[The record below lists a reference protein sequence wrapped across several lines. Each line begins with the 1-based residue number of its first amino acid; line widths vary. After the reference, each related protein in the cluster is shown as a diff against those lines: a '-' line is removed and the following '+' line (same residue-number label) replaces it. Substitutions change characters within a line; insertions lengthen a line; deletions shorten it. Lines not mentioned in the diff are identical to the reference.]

1 MFRHFAAASLAVFA
15 AAGAFAQEDFRS
27 TGRTA
32 NMQDLARVDE
42 MVMVPMRDGV
52 RLSTDVYLPREGEGP
67 FPVIFWRTPY
77 NYNTLAGSRLDMAR
91 KAVERGYAFVIQNE
105 RGRYY
110 SEGDWEILGYPR
122 TDGYDALTWIAEQ
135 PWSNG
140 RVGTLGCSS
149 SAEWQLALAAQDH
162 PAHAAMV
169 PMASGAGI
177 GRVGPYMEQGNWY
190 RGGIYQQLF
199 GTWLY
204 NVQQDDYPRPPAGTD
219 RETLM
224 RLANSYDLAADM
236 PEVNWSGQL
245 DHLPLAT
252 KLDNEAVQGNDGPF
266 AEMIARGPNDP
277 AWYEGGLY
285 HDDEGWGVPALWMNS
300 WYDVS
305 VGPNMALYNHA
316 REAGADREVRDNQYA
331 VVAPVAHCAF
341 FRETGAETIVGERSM
356 GDVRL
361 DYDAL
366 VFDWF
371 DRWLKGERR
380 AFQAP
385 RIQYFMMGANEW
397 RSADAWPPE
406 AVEMT
411 TVRLSSGGSA
421 NSLHGD
427 GRLSFGEAVGQAAA
441 DRFIYDPMNPV
452 PSNGG
457 AVCCIGGAA
466 QAGSFDQRAIEARN
480 DVLVYTSEPLE
491 EALEIAGPVEITLFV
506 SSDAPDTDFHVK
518 LVDVAPDGTA
528 YNLADTAMRARYR
541 EGFDREVFLEDG
553 EIVELTFTPMATAN
567 RFAAGHRIRVEITS
581 SNFPIY
587 ARNLNTAEPAHLQE
601 TPVIAE
607 NAVHHSAEHPSRIVL
622 PVLAARR

>member
-1 MFRHFAAASLAVFA
+1 
-15 AAGAFAQEDFRS
+15 
-27 TGRTA
+27 
-32 NMQDLARVDE
+32 
-42 MVMVPMRDGV
+42 
-52 RLSTDVYLPREGEGP
+52 
-67 FPVIFWRTPY
+67 
-77 NYNTLAGSRLDMAR
+77 
-91 KAVERGYAFVIQNE
+91 
-105 RGRYY
+105 
-110 SEGDWEILGYPR
+110 
-122 TDGYDALTWIAEQ
+122 
-135 PWSNG
+135 
-140 RVGTLGCSS
+140 
-149 SAEWQLALAAQDH
+149 
-162 PAHAAMV
+162 
-169 PMASGAGI
+169 
-177 GRVGPYMEQGNWY
+177 
-190 RGGIYQQLF
+190 
-199 GTWLY
+199 
-204 NVQQDDYPRPPAGTD
+204 
-219 RETLM
+219 
-224 RLANSYDLAADM
+224 
-236 PEVNWSGQL
+236 
-245 DHLPLAT
+245 
-252 KLDNEAVQGNDGPF
+252 
-266 AEMIARGPNDP
+266 
-277 AWYEGGLY
+277 
-285 HDDEGWGVPALWMNS
+285 
-300 WYDVS
+300 
-305 VGPNMALYNHA
+305 
-316 REAGADREVRDNQYA
+316 
-331 VVAPVAHCAF
+331 
-341 FRETGAETIVGERSM
+341 
-356 GDVRL
+356 
-361 DYDAL
+361 
-366 VFDWF
+366 
-371 DRWLKGERR
+371 
-380 AFQAP
+380 
-385 RIQYFMMGANEW
+385 
-397 RSADAWPPE
+397 
-406 AVEMT
+406 MT